1 MELGIEE
8 IREYLDDKIQELDPD
23 DDAEAI
29 NSYRLA
35 QEHLDYGYR
44 AEHFNQSSYGE
55 GEDYE
60 A

>member
-8 IREYLDDKIQELDPD
+8 IREFLNDKIQDLDPE

-29 NSYRLA
+29 NSYQLA

-44 AEHFNQSSYGE
+44 AEHFNQSTYGE
-55 GEDYE
+55 SGGEDY
-60 A
+60 